1 MPLRWILAL
10 TAALTPLLAAQQVQ
24 VTLLATTD
32 LHGNIYP
39 WDYYLAKPAPR
50 GLAKLATLIRQVRE
64 ENPNTVLIDCGDT
77 IQGTPL
83 EYVYQTYVR
92 TGTAPLGLPWP
103 GGAAPA
109 ADPMMAVMNHLRF
122 QAMAVGNH
130 EYNFGLQNL
139 QQARRDARFPWLSAN
154 TAGGKEYLRYTIVRA
169 GPIRVAIIG
178 VTTPGVPIWEKPEN
192 YAGYEFLP
200 IPKAVEET
208 LAELKHQE
216 YDTIV
221 VAAHTGLDRD
231 LKTGEVFPGPPGENA
246 VYEIAQLPGIDAIIF
261 GHTHREL
268 PEALVNGVLLNQPRQ
283 WGMSLGRV
291 DLTLEK
297 AAHGWR
303 VIAKRATTI
312 PVTADTPADPEVLE
326 IARPYHEMAERY
338 LNTVVAETPVALD
351 AAAGRVRDNPL
362 VDAIHE
368 VQLHYAQAD
377 VSFAALFNPRVRI
390 PPGPITVREIAALYL
405 YENELYAIEGTGRMV
420 KDALEHAARFYLS
433 CPDRACSQG
442 PLINRKIIGYNYETA
457 QGVTYEIDLTQ
468 PEGQRIRNLRRNGKP
483 LDMDTP
489 LRLAVNNYRA
499 GGSGGYRMFRGAKIL
514 WRSNQDIRQ
523 LMIDYFSERKRFPI
537 QADNNWRV
545 APPAAQRL
553 LDQEARAGAS
563 AQ

>member
-1 MPLRWILAL
+1 MLLRWILAL
-10 TAALTPLLAAQQVQ
+10 AAASAPLLAAQQVQ

-50 GLAKLATLIRQVRE
+50 GLAKLATLIKQVRE
-64 ENPNTVLIDCGDT
+64 ENPHTVLIDCGDT

-92 TGTAPLGLPWP
+92 TGAAPLGLLWP

-130 EYNFGLQNL
+130 EYNFGLKNL
-139 QQARRDARFPWLSAN
+139 HQARRDARFPWLSAN
-154 TAGGKEYLRYTIVRA
+154 TTGGKEYLRYAIVRA
-169 GPIRVAIIG
+169 GPIRVAIVG
-178 VTTPGVPIWEKPEN
+178 VTTPRIPIWEKPEN

-200 IPKAVEET
+200 IPQAVEET

-221 VAAHTGLDRD
+221 VAAHSGLDRD
-231 LKTGEVFPGPPGENA
+231 LKTGEVFPNPPGENA
-246 VYEIAQLPGIDAIIF
+246 VYEIAQLPGIDVIIF

-268 PEALVNGVLLNQPRQ
+268 PQAFVNGVLLHQPRH

-291 DLTLEK
+291 DLTMEK
-297 AAHGWR
+297 AEHGWR
-303 VIAKRATTI
+303 VVAKRATAI

-326 IARPYHEMAERY
+326 IARPYHELAERY
-338 LNTVVAETPVALD
+338 LNAAVAETPVALD
-351 AAAGRVRDNPL
+351 ASSGRVRDNPL

-390 PPGPITVREIAALYL
+390 PRGPVTVREIAALYL
-405 YENELYAIEGTGRMV
+405 YENELYAIAGTGQMV
-420 KDALEHAARFYLS
+420 KDALEHSARFYLS

-442 PLINRKIIGYNYETA
+442 PLINRKIVGYNYETA
-457 QGVTYEIDLTQ
+457 QGVEYEIDLTQ
-468 PEGQRIRNLRRNGKP
+468 PEGRRIRNLRRNGKP
-483 LDMDTP
+483 LAMDAP

-499 GGSGGYRMFRGAKIL
+499 GGSGGYEMFRGAKIL

-523 LMIDYFSERKRFPI
+523 LIIDYFSARKRLTSR
-537 QADNNWRV
+537 ADGNWRV
-545 APPAAQRL
+545 VPEAAQRL
-553 LDQEARAGAS
+553 LDQEARAGAP
-563 AQ
+563 